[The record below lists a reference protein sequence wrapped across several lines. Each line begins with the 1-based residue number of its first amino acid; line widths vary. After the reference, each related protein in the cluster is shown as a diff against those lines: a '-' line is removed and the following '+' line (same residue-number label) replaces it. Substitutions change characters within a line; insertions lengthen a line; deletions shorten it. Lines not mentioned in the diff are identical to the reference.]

1 MHKLWFLLPL
11 FITSIAYGQP
21 KGYAKVG
28 NESAFQT
35 SFTAASNKIQT
46 LTSDFNQVKNMS
58 LLSEQLASKGKFYL
72 KKDSKV
78 RIQYTS
84 PFSYILVMND
94 GQVMVKDEQKSSRVN
109 TKNSKAMQSVNNII
123 IDCMGGTI
131 FNNKDFDVTA
141 YQSSTGYLLKMVPV
155 TAEMKK
161 LFKDIE
167 VYLDK
172 GNFDVK
178 KLVMNEVGGD
188 YTDMTFV
195 NIRHNVPLNESL
207 FKVK

>member
-1 MHKLWFLLPL
+1 MHKFWFLLPL

-28 NESAFQT
+28 NEGAFQA
-35 SFTAASNKIQT
+35 SFTAASNKIKT
-46 LTSDFNQVKNMS
+46 LSSDFNQVKNMS

-195 NIRHNVPLNESL
+195 NIRHNVPLNELL

>member
-11 FITSIAYGQP
+11 FITSIANGQP

-28 NESAFQT
+28 NVGAFQT

-46 LTSDFNQVKNMS
+46 LSSDFNQVKNMS

-141 YQSSTGYLLKMVPV
+141 YQSSTGYLLKMVPI

>member
-1 MHKLWFLLPL
+1 MHKFWFLLPL

-28 NESAFQT
+28 NEGAFQA

-46 LTSDFNQVKNMS
+46 LSSDFNQVKNMS

-131 FNNKDFDVTA
+131 FNNKDFDVTV